1 MQEQTSGTTTAVP
14 SPEPGE
20 LGAVPCRHQHNICPS
35 LELMNLLSSGAQ
47 PGSYNLKCHPLSF
60 TENSG
65 F

>member
-1 MQEQTSGTTTAVP
+1 MRTPA
-14 SPEPGE
+14 
-20 LGAVPCRHQHNICPS
+20 QHLPLS